1 MTLHRA
7 GCAGVTFGAVPGTK
21 AKRPKR
27 KASKSENKREQLEQA
42 LDQGLKETFPASDA
56 VALTEPASTPPN
68 NTTASE
74 PDTW

>member
-1 MTLHRA
+1 MTQHRV
-7 GCAGVTFGAVPGTK
+7 GCARVTFGTVPGTK
-21 AKRPKR
+21 ARRPKR
-27 KASKSENKREQLEQA
+27 KAGKRENKREQLEGA